1 MSTYITGDSENK
13 FENFH
18 DALRDAIENKRFSY
32 SELARKTGFH
42 PSQVSKWV
50 RGINTPNT
58 DTKYKLSNVLGVKF
72 YQNHGLWSYVDPKL
86 GIRAILPDISPRDIA
101 SIKQTADE
109 VVEYEFKEEYTSES
123 RQEKSSTRIQKARER
138 AGYSQ
143 DDLADKLGVH
153 RTTIGKWES
162 NKAQPSIENYEKMS
176 EILKVSPIWL
186 MSIDQYTS
194 QIPNEHALS
203 RKNIADLRTRLAQI
217 QAHAGLPEH
226 DFEILHA
233 AIGLLGRLLR
243 NIEE

>member
-1 MSTYITGDSENK
+1 MPELTIEDPPNTNQTGEEEVEYITK
-13 FENFH
+13 
-18 DALRDAIENKRFSY
+18 
-32 SELARKTGFH
+32 
-42 PSQVSKWV
+42 
-50 RGINTPNT
+50 
-58 DTKYKLSNVLGVKF
+58 
-72 YQNHGLWSYVDPKL
+72 
-86 GIRAILPDISPRDIA
+86 
-101 SIKQTADE
+101 E
-109 VVEYEFKEEYTSES
+109 VYTTET
-123 RQEKSSTRIQKARER
+123 RQDKSSTRIQKARER

-186 MSIDQYTS
+186 MSIDQYTN

-203 RKNIADLRTRLAQI
+203 RRNISDLRSRLAQI